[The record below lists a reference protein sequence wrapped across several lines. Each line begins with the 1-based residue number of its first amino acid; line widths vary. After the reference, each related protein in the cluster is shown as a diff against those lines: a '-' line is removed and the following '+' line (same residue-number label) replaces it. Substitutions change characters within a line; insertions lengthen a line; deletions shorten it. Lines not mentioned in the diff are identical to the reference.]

1 MGSALWTGISGLNAS
16 SKELDVIANNLAN
29 TNTVGFKSSTTYF
42 ADVLSQS
49 ISGGSSGTLQVGR
62 GVSVTEVQ
70 TQFSAGSFETTGVA
84 TDVAIDGDGFFM
96 VNDADGGTY
105 FTRAGAFRLNSE
117 GLLVDINGYAVQG
130 KEIVDSQPA
139 GVLGNITLADV
150 QSEPQV
156 TKTFTIGANLNSDTA
171 TGSQYNASQSVYD
184 SLGAEHSLD
193 TTFTKTG
200 YTGAGDTSSRWAIE
214 STLDS
219 TSPTSIGFDGITFDD
234 HGVCTG
240 MYTGTTTGTVTSS
253 APLGTVTNPP
263 ALSNVDPGCVVVLD
277 RAGMIYQNTTGNMM
291 LTWDHLTDTWSF
303 AAAADK
309 GGYAYASVSVA
320 ANGDVNISLDGSGT
334 TDLHFSPTI
343 TSTAADATVTFPLA
357 KDVAVVG
364 GTAAAVLNRPGMVYQ
379 SGTVTLIRNAA
390 DTGWEISSTYPDAI
404 VTSGNTTDTE
414 AVTISLDGKG
424 NTDVTLTPAGT
435 WNAGETATFTLTNT
449 SFSALTNIDIDYSGV
464 TLASGATIGNGGTIT
479 WNLVDD
485 NASEITQYSSPS
497 VVRSLTSDGYSSGS
511 LKSISIDS
519 DGIISG
525 FFTNGQS
532 TNLAQIMLAKFT
544 NPWGLQKMGDNLF
557 AETNTSG
564 AAIQNYAGQGGIG
577 SLTSNSLEMSNT
589 DIATEFIK
597 MITAQKAYQ
606 ANAKV
611 VTTENDMLD
620 VLMNIKR

>member
-130 KEIVDSQPA
+130 KEIINGQPA

-156 TKTFTIGANLNSDTA
+156 TTTFTIGANLNSDTA
-171 TGSQYNASQSVYD
+171 TGSQYNASQTVYD
-184 SLGAEHSLD
+184 SLGTEHSLN

-200 YTGAGDTSSRWAIE
+200 YTGIGNTSSCWAIE

-219 TSPTSIGFDGITFDD
+219 TSPTSIGIDGMTFDD
-234 HGVCTG
+234 HGACTG
-240 MYTGTTTGTVTSS
+240 MYTGGCGTVTSEHNTAS
-253 APLGTVTNPP
+253 AAPGVGNTGTGTIT
-263 ALSNVDPGCVVVLD
+263 LTVLD
-277 RAGMIYQNTTGNMM
+277 RPGVITTDATIT
-291 LTWDHLTDTWSF
+291 LTYDTATSAWSGVSSSTDYTVNIISADATAVNVDLNGDGTTDTHLTIGNNTWGNGDTVIITLDNVSAVKTATVDPVRPGMVCQSGELRLTRSATAWTVEGT
-303 AAAADK
+303 
-309 GGYAYASVSVA
+309 GGYTGARVTSSGLASPVTI
-320 ANGDVNISLDGSGT
+320 NLDGTGT
-334 TDLHFSPTI
+334 TDL
-343 TSTAADATVTFPLA
+343 
-357 KDVAVVG
+357 
-364 GTAAAVLNRPGMVYQ
+364 
-379 SGTVTLIRNAA
+379 
-390 DTGWEISSTYPDAI
+390 
-404 VTSGNTTDTE
+404 
-414 AVTISLDGKG
+414 
-424 NTDVTLTPAGT
+424 TLTPDAT
-435 WNAGETATFTLTNT
+435 WVDGDTAVIPLINT
-449 SFSALTNIDIDYSGV
+449 QLALTNIDIDYSGV